1 MSGDDENGLGRREKR
16 RLMKG
21 MWLILVSSL
30 ELGGWMFV
38 ADDIEMLQ
46 RSYSMKRVGEQ

>member
-1 MSGDDENGLGRREKR
+1 MEER

-21 MWLILVSSL
+21 MWLILLSSP
-30 ELGGWMFV
+30 EVGGWMSV

-46 RSYSMKRVGEQ
+46 RSYNMKRAGQQ